1 MKKLNL
7 ITSIELYLTFALHL
21 QLKVLSN
28 AQSFDSAICLGSVVG
43 ENLDAASRDSR
54 VLTMLLILR
63 RSTKD

>member
-21 QLKVLSN
+21 QLKVLMR

-43 ENLDAASRDSR
+43 ENLDAA
-54 VLTMLLILR
+54 
-63 RSTKD
+63 

>member
-1 MKKLNL
+1 MR
-7 ITSIELYLTFALHL
+7 
-21 QLKVLSN
+21 